1 MVKSPRHLPT
11 SPRLA
16 TLVTLLGASLFA
28 GLLGAQQPPQQT
40 VPLSFEVAAI
50 KPSAPGQP
58 GSLVKGIPAPG
69 GTFSMV
75 NVPLKQWV
83 EMALS
88 VSDYA
93 LKAPAWL
100 GDARFDLDAKI
111 PDGQPVSPKDRN
123 EMLLTLLKERFGFTY
138 HEEHGTVSGYELVA
152 GKKLLLKV
160 SDLSDPRQVGGGSRG
175 PNLIEGHN
183 MLMPELAA
191 DLGEVLA
198 TPVIDS
204 THLSG
209 GFEVNLGWRPDDETA
224 ALSLAKRM
232 NMNVDDLPSTVYSAL
247 EEQAGL
253 RLQRAQVPSTIIVVD
268 AINREP
274 TPN

>member
-1 MVKSPRHLPT
+1 MLIM
-11 SPRLA
+11 
-16 TLVTLLGASLFA
+16 LLGAALLA
-28 GLLGAQQPPQQT
+28 GISTAQQPSQQT
-40 VPLSFEVAAI
+40 APLNFEVAAI

-58 GSLVKGIPAPG
+58 GSVVKAIPAPG

-83 EMALS
+83 EMSLS

-93 LKAPAWL
+93 LKSPSWLAEAW
-100 GDARFDLDAKI
+100 FDLDAKI

-138 HEEHGTVSGYELVA
+138 HVEQGTISGYELVT
-152 GKKLLLKV
+152 GKKLLLKA
-160 SDLSDPRQVGGGSRG
+160 SDLSDPKQAGGGSRG
-175 PNLIEGHN
+175 PTLIEGHN
-183 MLMPELAA
+183 MPMADLAA
-191 DLGEVLA
+191 VLSGVLE

-209 GFEVNLGWRPDDETA
+209 GFEINLGWRPDDDA
-224 ALSLAKRM
+224 AAAVLAKRM
-232 NMNVDDLPSTVYSAL
+232 NMNVDDLPSTVFRAI

-253 RLQRAQVPSTIIVVD
+253 RLQRAEVPSTIIVVD
-268 AINREP
+268 TINRQP